1 MATTATALT
10 VGQAAKKIGKAKT
23 TVSRAIKAGKLSAE
37 RRDDGS
43 YAIEPSELLRV
54 FPPKNKT
61 VTDTLGAQPPAT
73 AQIEALEREK
83 ELLKQLVEEQRNRI
97 DGLEADKERVWALLE
112 DMRSKPAD
120 NDKPK
125 GLLGR
130 LFG

>member
-10 VGQAAKKIGKAKT
+10 VGQAAKQVGKAKT
-23 TVSRAIKAGKLSAE
+23 TISRAIKAGKLSAE

-54 FPPKNKT
+54 FPAKNKT
-61 VTDTLGAQPPAT
+61 VTDTLDAQPSAT

-83 ELLKQLVEEQRNRI
+83 ELLKQLVQEQRNRI

-112 DMRSKPAD
+112 DMRGKPTES
-120 NDKPK
+120 DKPR
-125 GLLGR
+125 GLFSR